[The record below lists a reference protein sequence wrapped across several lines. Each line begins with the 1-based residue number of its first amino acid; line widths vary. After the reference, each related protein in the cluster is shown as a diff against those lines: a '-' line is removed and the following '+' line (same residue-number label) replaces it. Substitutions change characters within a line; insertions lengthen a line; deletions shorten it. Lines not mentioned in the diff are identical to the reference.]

1 MCPIQAET
9 GLVMVA
15 ASSLSTIADE
25 LDQRF
30 QSLQPIDR
38 LRLLSQQGFSQQG
51 SGRIVFTTSLGIEDQ
66 AITHMIASAGLAI
79 EIATLDTG
87 RLFPQSYD
95 VWAASEERYGLRIK
109 SFAPQAQAVQA
120 LVADQGINGFY
131 HLTEARKAC
140 CHVRK
145 LEPLARALSGA
156 SIWITGLRA
165 DQSDHRQGLGFVSYD
180 ESRELIKANPLFD
193 WTRDQVAEFVKR
205 HDVPINPLHEQGY
218 ISIGC
223 APCTRAI
230 KPGEPERAGRWWWED
245 EAKKE
250 CGLHVTDDG
259 RVVRL

>member
-9 GLVMVA
+9 GLVVA

-30 QSLQPIDR
+30 QSLQPTDR
-38 LRLLSQQGFSQQG
+38 LLLLSQQGFSQQG
-51 SGRIVFTTSLGIEDQ
+51 PGRIVFTTSLGIEDQ

-140 CHVRK
+140 CQVRK
-145 LEPLARALSGA
+145 LEPLARAFGLPDCGRINRIIGKDWALSA
-156 SIWITGLRA
+156 MM
-165 DQSDHRQGLGFVSYD
+165 
-180 ESRELIKANPLFD
+180 
-193 WTRDQVAEFVKR
+193 
-205 HDVPINPLHEQGY
+205 
-218 ISIGC
+218 
-223 APCTRAI
+223 
-230 KPGEPERAGRWWWED
+230 RAGN
-245 EAKKE
+245 
-250 CGLHVTDDG
+250 
-259 RVVRL
+259 

>member
-1 MCPIQAET
+1 
-9 GLVMVA
+9 MVA

-30 QSLQPIDR
+30 QSLQPTDR
-38 LRLLSQQGFSQQG
+38 LLLLSQQGFSQQG
-51 SGRIVFTTSLGIEDQ
+51 PGRIVFTTSLGIEDQ

-79 EIATLDTG
+79 EIAT
-87 RLFPQSYD
+87 
-95 VWAASEERYGLRIK
+95 
-109 SFAPQAQAVQA
+109 
-120 LVADQGINGFY
+120 
-131 HLTEARKAC
+131 
-140 CHVRK
+140 
-145 LEPLARALSGA
+145 
-156 SIWITGLRA
+156 ITGLRA

-218 ISIGC
+218 VSIGC